1 MQKRFK
7 KTFFNPQ
14 AKIPNPMKL
23 FLVFSLLIFPILPL
37 GAAAPGVIPEGKG
50 EVTVGQGE
58 WAIQVYTY
66 KPKGFSNGP
75 IFFMFHGAKRNA
87 EDYRNW
93 TISLA
98 EKHHAMVAVPF
109 FDQERFLAHLYSWGG
124 ILTKDGAVRNR
135 KQWSFPM
142 ATEVIQDILKREGDP
157 KRDHYLIGHS
167 GGGQFLT
174 RYVAMEPVTAKRVV
188 SANAGTYPFPRLD
201 WDWGYGFGKLPRDLQ
216 NEDRLKKMVETP
228 MTIYL
233 GLADTIP
240 KGENF
245 DDSPEANRQGK
256 VRLERGRNFFEYCQK
271 LAKEKAWKFNWT
283 KVEVP
288 NVGHDAEL
296 MINDLRMEKA
306 LGF

>member
-1 MQKRFK
+1 
-7 KTFFNPQ
+7 
-14 AKIPNPMKL
+14 MKL
-23 FLVFSLLIFPILPL
+23 FLVFSMLILSILPAV
-37 GAAAPGVIPEGKG
+37 AANPGLIQEGKG
-50 EVTVGQGE
+50 EVSVGEGE
-58 WAIQVYTY
+58 RAIRVYTY

-75 IFFMFHGAKRNA
+75 IFFVFHGAKRNA

-98 EKHHAMVAVPF
+98 EKHHAMVAAPF

-124 ILTKDGAVRNR
+124 ILTKDGTLRNR
-135 KQWSFPM
+135 KQWSFPI

-174 RYVAMEPVTAKRVV
+174 RYAAMEPVTAKRVV
-188 SANAGTYPFPRLD
+188 AANAGTYAFPRLD
-201 WDWGYGFGKLPRDLQ
+201 WDWGYGFGKLPKDFQ
-216 NEDRLKKMVETP
+216 KEDRFKKMVETP

-240 KGENF
+240 SGDNF
-245 DDSPEANRQGK
+245 DASSEANRQGK
-256 VRLERGRNFFEYCQK
+256 ARLERGRSFFEYCQK
-271 LAKEKAWKFNWT
+271 LAKEKGWKFNWI

-288 NVGHDAEL
+288 NVGHDADL

-306 LGF
+306 LGN

>member
-1 MQKRFK
+1 MKRLRVF
-7 KTFFNPQ
+7 TLAIFP
-14 AKIPNPMKL
+14 
-23 FLVFSLLIFPILPL
+23 VFSV
-37 GAAAPGVIPEGKG
+37 GAATPRAIPEGKG
-50 EVTVGQGE
+50 EVSVGEGKQ
-58 WAIQVYTY
+58 AIQVYTY

-75 IFFMFHGAKRNA
+75 IFFVFHGAKRNA

-93 TISLA
+93 SVSLA
-98 EKHHAMVAVPF
+98 EKHHAVVAAPF

-124 ILTKDGAVRNR
+124 ILKKDGTVRDR

-142 ATEVIQDILKREGDP
+142 ATEVIQDILKREGNP

-174 RYVAMEPVTAKRVV
+174 RYVAMETVTAKRVV
-188 SANAGTYPFPRLD
+188 ASNAGTYPFPRLD
-201 WDWGYGFGKLPRDLQ
+201 WDWGYGFGKLPKDLQ
-216 NEDRLKKMVETP
+216 NEDHFKKMVETP

-240 KGENF
+240 SGENF
-245 DDSPEANRQGK
+245 DASSEANREGK

-271 LAKEKAWKFNWT
+271 LAKEKGWKFNWT

-288 NVGHDAEL
+288 NVGHDAEG
-296 MINDLRMEKA
+296 MIKDPRIEQA

>member
-1 MQKRFK
+1 
-7 KTFFNPQ
+7 
-14 AKIPNPMKL
+14 MKL
-23 FLVFSLLIFPILPL
+23 FLVFSMLILSILPAV
-37 GAAAPGVIPEGKG
+37 AANPGLIPEGKG
-50 EVTVGQGE
+50 EVSVGEGE
-58 WAIQVYTY
+58 RAIRVYTY

-75 IFFMFHGAKRNA
+75 IFFVFHGAKRNA

-98 EKHHAMVAVPF
+98 EKHHAMVAAPF

-124 ILTKDGAVRNR
+124 ILTKDGTLRNR
-135 KQWSFPM
+135 KQWSFPI

-174 RYVAMEPVTAKRVV
+174 RYAAMEPVTAKRVV
-188 SANAGTYPFPRLD
+188 AANAGTYAFPRLD
-201 WDWGYGFGKLPRDLQ
+201 WDWGYGFGKLPKDFQ
-216 NEDRLKKMVETP
+216 KEDRFKKMVETP

-240 KGENF
+240 SGDNF
-245 DDSPEANRQGK
+245 DASSEANRQGK
-256 VRLERGRNFFEYCQK
+256 ARLERGRSFFEYCQK
-271 LAKEKAWKFNWT
+271 LAKEKGWKFNWI

-288 NVGHDAEL
+288 NVGHDAVL

-306 LGF
+306 LGN

>member
-1 MQKRFK
+1 MKRLRVF
-7 KTFFNPQ
+7 TLAIFP
-14 AKIPNPMKL
+14 
-23 FLVFSLLIFPILPL
+23 VFSV
-37 GAAAPGVIPEGKG
+37 GAATPGAIPEGKG
-50 EVTVGQGE
+50 EVSVGEGKQ
-58 WAIQVYTY
+58 AIQVYTY

-75 IFFMFHGAKRNA
+75 IFFVFHGAKRNA

-93 TISLA
+93 SVSLA
-98 EKHHAMVAVPF
+98 EKHHAVVAAPF

-124 ILTKDGAVRNR
+124 ILKKDGTVRDR

-188 SANAGTYPFPRLD
+188 ASNAGTYPFPRLD
-201 WDWGYGFGKLPRDLQ
+201 WDWGYGFGKLPKDLQ
-216 NEDRLKKMVETP
+216 NEDHFKKMVETP

-240 KGENF
+240 SGENF
-245 DDSPEANRQGK
+245 DASSEANREGK

-271 LAKEKAWKFNWT
+271 LAKGKGWKFNWT

-288 NVGHDAEL
+288 NVGHDAEG
-296 MINDLRMEKA
+296 MIKDPRIEQA

>member
-1 MQKRFK
+1 MRF
-7 KTFFNPQ
+7 
-14 AKIPNPMKL
+14 ALL
-23 FLVFSLLIFPILPL
+23 FVFGILQLVQMSS
-37 GAAAPGVIPEGKG
+37 ASPGFAPEGKG
-50 EVTVGQGE
+50 EVSVGEGDRV
-58 WAIQVYTY
+58 IQVFTY

-75 IFFMFHGAKRNA
+75 IFFLFHGAKRNA

-98 EKHHAMVAVPF
+98 EKHHAMVAAPF

-124 ILTKDGAVRNR
+124 ILTKDGTLRNR
-135 KQWSFPM
+135 KQWSFPI

-174 RYVAMEPVTAKRVV
+174 RYAAMEPVTAKRVV
-188 SANAGTYPFPRLD
+188 AANAGTYAFPRLD
-201 WDWGYGFGKLPRDLQ
+201 WDWGYGFGKLPKDFQ
-216 NEDRLKKMVETP
+216 KEDRFKKMVETP

-240 KGENF
+240 SGDNF
-245 DDSPEANRQGK
+245 DASSEANRQGK
-256 VRLERGRNFFEYCQK
+256 ARLERGRSFFEYCQK
-271 LAKEKAWKFNWT
+271 LAKEKGWKFNWT

-288 NVGHDAEL
+288 NVGHDANL
-296 MINDLRMEKA
+296 MINDLRVEKA
-306 LGF
+306 LGN

>member
-1 MQKRFK
+1 
-7 KTFFNPQ
+7 
-14 AKIPNPMKL
+14 MKL
-23 FLVFSLLIFPILPL
+23 FLVFSMLILSILPAV
-37 GAAAPGVIPEGKG
+37 AANPGLIPEGKG
-50 EVTVGQGE
+50 EVSVGEGE
-58 WAIQVYTY
+58 RAIRVYTY

-75 IFFMFHGAKRNA
+75 IFFVFHGAKRNA

-98 EKHHAMVAVPF
+98 EKHHAMVAAPF

-124 ILTKDGAVRNR
+124 ILTKDGTLRNR
-135 KQWSFPM
+135 KQWSFPI

-174 RYVAMEPVTAKRVV
+174 RYAAMEPVTAKRVV
-188 SANAGTYPFPRLD
+188 AANAGTYAFPRLD
-201 WDWGYGFGKLPRDLQ
+201 WDWGYGFGKLPKDFQ
-216 NEDRLKKMVETP
+216 KEDRFKKMVETP

-240 KGENF
+240 SGDNF
-245 DDSPEANRQGK
+245 DASSEANRQGK
-256 VRLERGRNFFEYCQK
+256 ARLERGRSFFEYCQK
-271 LAKEKAWKFNWT
+271 LAKEKGWKFNWI

-288 NVGHDAEL
+288 NVGHDADL
-296 MINDLRMEKA
+296 MINGLRMEKA
-306 LGF
+306 LGN